1 MSEINNAQNREV
13 CTEKIAEATS
23 QEPDTSGPKRS
34 SKSSKK
40 NSNRILIF
48 NKKED

>member
-1 MSEINNAQNREV
+1 MSEINNTQNAEI
-13 CTEKIAEATS
+13 CTEKTAEVTP
-23 QEPDTSGPKRS
+23 QEPDTSRPKRS

-48 NKKED
+48 NTKED